1 MVCFQLFGRLCVLD
15 PDPDPDFQKRYG
27 GIWPN
32 YGVLTLDAVPDP
44 DPRERIGGIFP
55 NVGL

>member
-15 PDPDPDFQKRYG
+15 LNSDPDFQKRYE

-32 YGVLTLDAVPDP
+32 YGLWTLDAVPES
-44 DPRERIGGIFP
+44 RSSGKE
-55 NVGL
+55 